1 MLIRIPAL
9 SRSPVN
15 SGLVFDLELADL
27 PVQLGFGFLPVLVG
41 PLSPVG
47 EEVGQLLQKLRL
59 PAADL
64 VGVDA
69 EHAGQLGDGFLALN
83 GLQGNLGLERCLILV
98 PHTDHCAIPP
108 C

>member
-1 MLIRIPAL
+1 
-9 SRSPVN
+9 
-15 SGLVFDLELADL
+15 LADL

-47 EEVGQLLQKLRL
+47 EEVGQLLQKLRF

-69 EHAGQLGDGFLALN
+69 EHAGQLGDGFLALD
-83 GLQGNLGLERCLILV
+83 GLQGNLGLERCLILF